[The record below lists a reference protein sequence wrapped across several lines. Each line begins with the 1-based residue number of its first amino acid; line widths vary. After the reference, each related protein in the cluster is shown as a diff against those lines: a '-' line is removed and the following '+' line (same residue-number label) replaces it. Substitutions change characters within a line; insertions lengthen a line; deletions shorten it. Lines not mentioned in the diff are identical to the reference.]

1 MSERRR
7 YSKGINFSRINAVFI
22 KELIQMR
29 RDRLTFAVMLAIP
42 ILELVLFGYAINTD
56 PKHLPTAIHAE
67 EYTPIVRSLIAG
79 FEHSEYFDVSM
90 NIPDARSGDHLLAS
104 GGAVFVIEIPSG
116 FTERLVRGERPQLL
130 VAADATDPVAASNAL
145 SRINT
150 IVNRALRKDLTG
162 ALSHL
167 QADAGPVE
175 VVVHPRY
182 NPEGITQYNIVPG
195 LLGVILTMT
204 LVMITGVAMTRETER
219 GTMENLL
226 AMPGSPFE
234 VMVGK
239 ILPFLGVGAVQTVI
253 VLLVAHW
260 MFSVPFVGS
269 VGLLLVSVALFI
281 VANLA
286 LGFTFSTIAKSQI
299 QAMQLTVF
307 FFLPSMLLSGFMF
320 PFRGMPTWAQVIG
333 EALPLTH
340 FLRVVRGIM
349 LKGAGFIDLRVDLA
363 AIAAFMIVVVLIAML
378 RYKRTLD

>member
-1 MSERRR
+1 MSDRGR
-7 YSKGINFSRINAVFI
+7 YSTGINFARINAVFI

-56 PKHLPTAIHAE
+56 PKHLPTAVHAE
-67 EYTPIVRSLIAG
+67 EYTPQVRSVLAG
-79 FEHSEYFDVSM
+79 LEHSDYFDVSM
-90 NIPDARSGDHLLAS
+90 NIPDARTGDHLLAS
-104 GGAVFVIEIPSG
+104 GRAVFVIEIPAG
-116 FTERLVRGERPQLL
+116 FTERLLRGERPQLL

-150 IVNRALRKDLTG
+150 IVNRSLRKDFTG
-162 ALSHL
+162 ALAYL
-167 QADAGPVE
+167 QMDPGPVE
-175 VVVHPRY
+175 VVIHPRY

-234 VMVGK
+234 VMIGK
-239 ILPFLGVGAVQTVI
+239 IMPFLGVGAVQTLI

-260 MFSVPFVGS
+260 LFAVPFVGS
-269 VGLLLVSVALFI
+269 ISLLLMSVVLFI
-281 VANLA
+281 IANLA

-320 PFRGMPTWAQVIG
+320 PFRGMPAWAQAIG
-333 EALPLTH
+333 EVLPLTH

-349 LKGAGFIDLRVDLA
+349 LKGAGFKDLKMDLA
-363 AIAAFMIVVVLIAML
+363 AIVVFMLVVVFIAML